1 VIRFTSAHPETRA
14 SPPTNERRRAVMP
27 APPNDRGPENGCSDP
42 VQPERLGI
50 EEIIAEAEM
59 IKTQLQEASA
69 RMARL
74 LAALK
79 QQRRQSKAVRA
90 AVASLRQLQIEG

>member
-1 VIRFTSAHPETRA
+1 
-14 SPPTNERRRAVMP
+14 MP
-27 APPNDRGPENGCSDP
+27 APPNDRSPENGCSDP